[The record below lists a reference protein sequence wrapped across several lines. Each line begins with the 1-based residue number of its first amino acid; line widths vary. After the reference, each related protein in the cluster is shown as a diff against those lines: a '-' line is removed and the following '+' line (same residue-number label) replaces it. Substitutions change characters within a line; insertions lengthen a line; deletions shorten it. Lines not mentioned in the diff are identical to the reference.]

1 MIPAPFDYVRA
12 DSVQHALELLAEHG
26 DDAKLLA
33 GGQSLL
39 PMMKVR
45 LAMPGVLIDLGRV
58 PELRGIGV
66 DGDQLVIGAM
76 TTHAEVAASPWIAEL
91 AGLLAHAAGEIGDPQ
106 IRNRGTIGGSLA
118 HADSAADLPATLVA
132 LAGSMRLTGPNGTRT
147 VPAQEFFV
155 DYFTTALAEDELL
168 TAVLVPC
175 RPDAG
180 WGYQKFTRRA
190 NDWGIV
196 TVATC
201 AGRIALGNMGPTPIR
216 ALAAERALAA
226 GATVA
231 EAASLADAE
240 SDPTAD
246 MHATKAF
253 RRHLARVLTRRA
265 LAQAAADIA
274 DPGGHPSGLR

>member
-12 DSVQHALELLAEHG
+12 DSVEHALELLAEHG
-26 DDAKLLA
+26 DEAKLLA

-45 LAMPGVLIDLGRV
+45 LAMPGLLIDLGRID
-58 PELRGIGV
+58 ELRGISV

-76 TTHAEVAASPWIAEL
+76 TTHAEVAASPWVREL

-106 IRNRGTIGGSLA
+106 IRHRGTIGGSLV
-118 HADSAADLPATLVA
+118 HADSAADLPGTLVA
-132 LAGSMRLTGPNGTRT
+132 LDGAVRLQGPSGTRT
-147 VPAQEFFV
+147 VAAQDFFA
-155 DYFTTALAEDELL
+155 DYFTTTLGEDELL
-168 TAVLVPC
+168 TAVLVPS
-175 RPDAG
+175 RPQTG

-216 ALAAERALAA
+216 AVTAEQALAA
-226 GATVA
+226 GA
-231 EAASLADAE
+231 SIADAAKMADTE

-246 MHATKAF
+246 MHATKEF

-265 LAQAAADIA
+265 LEQAAL
-274 DPGGHPSGLR
+274 G